1 VRTHLRHI
9 YAKLDAHSRSEA
21 VARARE
27 LGLLAPAHACAD
39 GAATN
44 HTRCVTTAHPRG
56 RDDRRVHIPTPQ
68 EELDM
73 QTPTVTEISQPA
85 YADAQKASHQT
96 QVRRVR
102 ESLLRGREADE
113 KRA

>member
-1 VRTHLRHI
+1 
-9 YAKLDAHSRSEA
+9 
-21 VARARE
+21 
-27 LGLLAPAHACAD
+27 
-39 GAATN
+39 
-44 HTRCVTTAHPRG
+44 VTTAHPRG

-73 QTPTVTEISQPA
+73 QTPTVTEISRQSNV
-85 YADAQKASHQT
+85 DARKTWHQT

-102 ESLLRGREADE
+102 ESLFRTREDDE